1 MKRSLFLLVAYILT
15 NPPTL
20 PAQEPA
26 PQAAF
31 LNVVNLVALREPTT
45 IQLGGFALNGGEPMP
60 AGEISGLLAILPG
73 NHSLTLTNPGA
84 KPREFAL
91 PLVLEAGKTV
101 AVICYEEIKEYRDGS
116 REAKLR
122 CSVLVEGDKA
132 GPRLSI
138 VSLLHDPLVGI
149 SLSGK
154 EVTLSTRE
162 AHQAPVKLEDSIT
175 VVHRGRTLAE
185 FEIAKPIHYLGF
197 LFESPESREV
207 GFSLIQNEKL
217 EYQAPLADDD
227 EEKEKAE

>member
-1 MKRSLFLLVAYILT
+1 M
-15 NPPTL
+15 PT
-20 PAQEPA
+20 
-26 PQAAF
+26 
-31 LNVVNLVALREPTT
+31 
-45 IQLGGFALNGGEPMP
+45 GES
-60 AGEISGLLAILPG
+60 SGLLAILPG

-84 KPREFAL
+84 KPREFSL

-101 AVICYEEIKEYRDGS
+101 AVICYEEVKEYRDGS

-122 CSVLVEGDKA
+122 CSVLVEGDKP

-154 EVTLSTRE
+154 EVTLSVRE

-185 FEIAKPIHYLGF
+185 FEIAKPTHYLGF
-197 LFESPESREV
+197 LFESPESGEV

-217 EYQAPLADDD
+217 EFQAPLADD
-227 EEKEKAE
+227 EEKENAE